1 MKLGLSYI
9 FFMNENIDKVT
20 KKQLLNY
27 IESADSE
34 QLKLLALD
42 GDIHTNLTSEA
53 RKIINVRFSENFE
66 VMQKI
71 NKAALMGI
79 NELVALKEW
88 GLTPQQQKAEATKEK
103 AEDWFEIKRRCS
115 KYRTV
120 DPAKERYCL
129 AKQKRKHDAHWA
141 KVFASIH

>member
-1 MKLGLSYI
+1 MDLNKMKLGLSYI

-88 GLTPQQQKAEATKEK
+88 
-103 AEDWFEIKRRCS
+103 D
-115 KYRTV
+115 
-120 DPAKERYCL
+120 
-129 AKQKRKHDAHWA
+129 
-141 KVFASIH
+141 